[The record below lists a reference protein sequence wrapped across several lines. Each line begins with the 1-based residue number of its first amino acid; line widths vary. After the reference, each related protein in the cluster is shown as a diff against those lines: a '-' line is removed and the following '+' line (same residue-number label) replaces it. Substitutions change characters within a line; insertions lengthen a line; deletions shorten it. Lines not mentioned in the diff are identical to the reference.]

1 MSFVTAIGRRVTG
14 SVAARRMVAA
24 APVAFAAASRG
35 GLFSAQGGSG
45 NVETQLR
52 AMGQVGT
59 LFAIV
64 DKLATG
70 VAAVEWKLYR
80 KGATEDDRTEVQTHP
95 ALMVL
100 NRPNSFYNRQEL
112 FEAGQQ
118 HQDLTGEMW
127 WIIARNPR
135 VNMPA
140 EIWPVRPDKMQPVT
154 SAENF
159 IDGYVYSSP
168 DGIKVPLRRDEVI
181 FIRRPNPLD
190 PYRGVGPIQS
200 VLMYVDSERYSVE
213 WNRNFFLNGA
223 VPGGIIEIENRL
235 SDAEFDRMSSRWS
248 EQHKGVSNAHRVAI
262 LENAKWVDTKYTQ
275 KEMQFVELSKLADDK
290 MRRAFGFPKPMLGD
304 TEDSNRAVAQ
314 AAEYVFARW
323 LIVPRLERI
332 KAALNNEFLSM
343 FPGSDGLEFSYES
356 PVPEDEEAE
365 NAERDSKV
373 SALVALIDKG
383 ADPGAAQEWL
393 GLPEMFPTEVGK
405 VGKRDLVEA
414 VQKIYLGVNTVITSD
429 EARTILNGYGADL
442 PVPGPPFPAPVPSGP
457 PPGGSGAAPAA
468 GDVARLARYIMAAP
482 EGHLRDERVE
492 ALREL
497 ARLADEHR
505 DQALPW

>member
-14 SVAARRMVAA
+14 SVAARRVTAA

-35 GLFSAQGGSG
+35 GLFSAVGAGG
-45 NVETQLR
+45 NVEAQLR

-70 VAAVEWKLYR
+70 VASVEWKLYR
-80 KGATEDDRTEVQTHP
+80 KGAAEDDRTEVQAHP
-95 ALMVL
+95 ALTVL

-135 VNMPA
+135 VSMPA

-190 PYRGVGPIQS
+190 PYRGMGPIQS
-200 VLMYVDSERYSVE
+200 VLAYIDAEHYSAQ

-223 VPGGIIEIENRL
+223 IPGGIIEVENRL
-235 SDAEFDRMSSRWS
+235 SDPEFDKMSARWR
-248 EQHKGVSNAHRVAI
+248 EQHQGIANAHRVAI
-262 LENAKWVDTKYTQ
+262 LEKAKWVDVNYTN
-275 KEMQFVELSKLADDK
+275 KDMQFVELSRLADDK
-290 MRRAFGFPKPMLGD
+290 VRRAFGFPKPMLGD

-323 LIVPRLERI
+323 LIVPRLMRI
-332 KAALNNEFLSM
+332 KAALNDEFLPM
-343 FPGSDGLEFSYES
+343 FPGSDGLEFDFES

-373 SALVALIDKG
+373 AAVKILIDLG
-383 ADPGAAQEWL
+383 FDPAAVLEW
-393 GLPEMFPTEVGK
+393 
-405 VGKRDLVEA
+405 
-414 VQKIYLGVNTVITSD
+414 
-429 EARTILNGYGADL
+429 ADL
-442 PVPGPPFPAPVPSGP
+442 PAFPYSKPAPPPALTGP
-457 PPGGSGAAPAA
+457 PPGEGGDGGAGLDPNAPPPDGEDMGRAA
-468 GDVARLARYIMAAP
+468 ARLARFVAAAP
-482 EGHLRDERVE
+482 AGAAREQRLE
-492 ALREL
+492 ALCEIAAMADD
-497 ARLADEHR
+497 ARTA
-505 DQALPW
+505 ALPW

>member
-14 SVAARRMVAA
+14 SVAARRMIAA

-70 VAAVEWKLYR
+70 VAAVDWKLYR

-135 VNMPA
+135 VNMPI

-190 PYRGVGPIQS
+190 PYRGMGPIQS
-200 VLMYVDSERYSVE
+200 VLAYIDAEHYSAQ

-223 VPGGIIEIENRL
+223 IPGGIIEVENRL
-235 SDAEFDRMSSRWS
+235 SDPEFDKMSARWR
-248 EQHKGVSNAHRVAI
+248 EQHQGIANAHRVAI
-262 LENAKWVDTKYTQ
+262 LEKAKWVDVNYTN
-275 KEMQFVELSKLADDK
+275 KDMQFVELSRLADDK
-290 MRRAFGFPKPMLGD
+290 VRRAFGFPKPMLGD

-332 KAALNNEFLSM
+332 KAALNNEFLPM

-373 SALVALIDKG
+373 AAVKILIDLG
-383 ADPGAAQEWL
+383 FEPAAVLEW
-393 GLPEMFPTEVGK
+393 
-405 VGKRDLVEA
+405 
-414 VQKIYLGVNTVITSD
+414 
-429 EARTILNGYGADL
+429 ADL
-442 PVPGPPFPAPVPSGP
+442 PALPYSKPAPPPALTGP
-457 PPGGSGAAPAA
+457 PPGDGGDGGAGLDPNAPPPDGEDMGQAA
-468 GDVARLARYIMAAP
+468 ARLARFVAAAP
-482 EGHLRDERVE
+482 SGQAREQRLD
-492 ALREL
+492 ALREIAAMADD
-497 ARLADEHR
+497 ARAA
-505 DQALPW
+505 ALPW

>member
-1 MSFVTAIGRRVTG
+1 MVGRMKN
-14 SVAARRMVAA
+14 S
-24 APVAFAAASRG
+24 APVAFVAASSRG
-35 GLFSAQGGSG
+35 GLFSTQSASG
-45 NVETQLR
+45 TIESQLR
-52 AMGQVGT
+52 TMGQVGV

-64 DKLATG
+64 DKLAGG
-70 VAAVEWKLYR
+70 VSAVKWKLYR
-80 KGATEDDRTEVQTHP
+80 KGAAEDDRTEVRAHP
-95 ALMVL
+95 ALTVL
-100 NRPNSFYNRQEL
+100 NRPNPFYTRQAL

-190 PYRGVGPIQS
+190 PYRGMGPIQS
-200 VLMYVDSERYSVE
+200 VLAYTDAEHYSAQ

-223 VPGGIIEIENRL
+223 IPGGIIEVENRL
-235 SDAEFDRMSSRWS
+235 SDPEFDKMSARWR
-248 EQHKGVSNAHRVAI
+248 EQHQGVSNAHRVAI
-262 LENAKWVDTKYTQ
+262 LEKAKWVDVNYTNRD
-275 KEMQFVELSKLADDK
+275 MQFVELSRLADDK
-290 MRRAFGFPKPMLGD
+290 VRRAFGFPKPMLGD

-332 KAALNNEFLSM
+332 KAALNSELLPM
-343 FPGSDGLEFSYES
+343 FPGSDGLEFNYES

-365 NAERDSKV
+365 NAERNSKV
-373 SALVALIDKG
+373 AAVKILIELG
-383 ADPGAAQEWL
+383 FDPAAVLEW
-393 GLPEMFPTEVGK
+393 
-405 VGKRDLVEA
+405 
-414 VQKIYLGVNTVITSD
+414 
-429 EARTILNGYGADL
+429 ADL
-442 PVPGPPFPAPVPSGP
+442 PALPYSKPAPPPAPTGP
-457 PPGGSGAAPAA
+457 PPGQGGDGGAGLDPDAPSSDGEDIGRAA
-468 GDVARLARYIMAAP
+468 ARLARFVAAAP
-482 EGHLRDERVE
+482 SGMAREQRLD
-492 ALREL
+492 ALREMAAMADD
-497 ARLADEHR
+497 ARTA
-505 DQALPW
+505 ALPW